1 MRDKQKS
8 KPSYLL
14 EFPDEEF
21 KLRLKMASLK
31 TQTNMKDFM
40 LEAILE
46 KIDQVENKVWL
57 D

>member
-46 KIDQVENKVWL
+46 KINQVENKVWL
-57 D
+57 E

>member
-1 MRDKQKS
+1 MRDKQKN

-14 EFPDEEF
+14 EFPDEGF

-46 KIDQVENKVWL
+46 KINQVENTVWL
-57 D
+57 E